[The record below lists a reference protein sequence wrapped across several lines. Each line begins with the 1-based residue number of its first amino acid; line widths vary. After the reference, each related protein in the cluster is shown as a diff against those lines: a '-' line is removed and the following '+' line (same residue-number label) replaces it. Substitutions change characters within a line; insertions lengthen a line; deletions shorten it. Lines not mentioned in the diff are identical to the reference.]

1 MYSIKS
7 GGLVRPPTSKR
18 AQQQLGQNWYRS
30 QLMTMAE
37 ANLFNALCCK
47 YAALLKQKLHTEFM
61 LLHTTAGKSR
71 LFDLKISSPLK
82 LEL

>member
-1 MYSIKS
+1 
-7 GGLVRPPTSKR
+7 
-18 AQQQLGQNWYRS
+18 
-30 QLMTMAE
+30 MTMAE

-47 YAALLKQKLHTEFM
+47 YAALLEQKLHTEFM